1 MCDFHGFYIDMCLIT
16 GWYSKGGKHVAH
28 ITGHMG
34 CKTQLRMDIS
44 SLRTTRLVNIRGT
57 LEEVNHTKLYRCVD
71 IHPLNFPY
79 ANRICDHII
88 IDYKFIFDVSNL
100 HRVRR
105 LSGYSLGV
113 VIFVVSNFA
122 FALLKPPGWT
132 VNQLTVLTADRS
144 GTCEVVDYDYYK
156 HYLGQSF
163 SP

>member
-88 IDYKFIFDVSNL
+88 IDYKFNCTCFFSSGVHCQLIRKRLGCFCFDLRTDLCVLDNL
-100 HRVRR
+100 
-105 LSGYSLGV
+105 
-113 VIFVVSNFA
+113 F
-122 FALLKPPGWT
+122 
-132 VNQLTVLTADRS
+132 
-144 GTCEVVDYDYYK
+144 
-156 HYLGQSF
+156 
-163 SP
+163 